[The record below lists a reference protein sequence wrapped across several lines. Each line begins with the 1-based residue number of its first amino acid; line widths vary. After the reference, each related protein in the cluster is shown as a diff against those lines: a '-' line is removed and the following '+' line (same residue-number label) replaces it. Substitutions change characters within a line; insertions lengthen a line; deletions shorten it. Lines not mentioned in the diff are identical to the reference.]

1 MGYCHANPVPL
12 NAIQLMVEEGTDCTM
27 TNSNNRLDRIEDDL
41 ETVKDILIAVARRA
55 EATDSR
61 LDRLVESQ
69 DRTQQQLDQLSSR
82 VDQLTEDVEKD
93 FKTFT
98 ALSDNTDRTLASI
111 NASIQ
116 RQDKILD
123 YLLRDR
129 NGNIE

>member
-1 MGYCHANPVPL
+1 
-12 NAIQLMVEEGTDCTM
+12 MVEEGTDSTM
-27 TNSNNRLDRIEDDL
+27 TNSNNRLDRIEDDF

-82 VDQLTEDVEKD
+82 VDQLTEDVEIA
-93 FKTFT
+93 FQTIT

-129 NGNIE
+129 NGNED